1 MRNVCVGGKLRQ
13 VSRLIVVDEIWR
25 ELRVAFRLGL
35 LSRRGGPVT
44 FASASHGGGLRLVSA
59 GHPHHTEEKE
69 I

>member
-1 MRNVCVGGKLRQ
+1 MCVG
-13 VSRLIVVDEIWR
+13 EITS
-25 ELRVAFRLGL
+25 GL
-35 LSRRGGPVT
+35 ASHRARRDLVRAEGSVLSRRGGPVI